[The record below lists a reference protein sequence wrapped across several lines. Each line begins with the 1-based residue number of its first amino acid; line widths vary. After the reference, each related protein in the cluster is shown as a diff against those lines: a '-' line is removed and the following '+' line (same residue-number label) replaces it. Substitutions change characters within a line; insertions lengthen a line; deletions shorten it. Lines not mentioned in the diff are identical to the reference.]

1 MIRFDNTIDIARAPD
16 EVYAYL
22 ADLEHTPEWNWA
34 ISSTQK
40 VTLGPVGIGTRYRQT
55 RSVPRPAVEFIEISG
70 LDPGRSIEIA
80 GVLGP
85 FQARLTYELWPS
97 PVGTRL
103 VNRVELSPPV
113 PLGPVGGLLRTRVR
127 TSVSDNLEVLKQR
140 LERPAVPDH

>member
-85 FQARLTYELWPS
+85 FQARLTYELWPN

-127 TSVSDNLEVLKQR
+127 TSVSDNLEVLKER
-140 LERPAVPDH
+140 LERPAARDR